1 MPNLKAIRKRIASVK
16 STQQI
21 TRAMKMV
28 AAAKLRRAQDR
39 IIAARPYAEKMESLV
54 QNLAVRAGAD
64 IKHPLLE
71 VREPKKVQLIIFASD
86 RGLCGAFNTN
96 LIKTGERFM
105 AETRRNGQEVAL
117 TAVGR
122 KAFDYFNKRKY
133 SIKDKY
139 LNVSS
144 ANDFSTAQ
152 VIARDIV
159 NQYSEKEC
167 DKVVVIFSQ
176 FYSAMKQR
184 PLVKEILPVSTGIE
198 EETPTGELPLEFIF
212 EPPAAQLMA
221 DLLPKFV
228 EVQVYR
234 AVLDN
239 LASEFG
245 ARMTAME
252 NATSNA
258 DEMISSLTL
267 KYNRARQEA
276 ITKELMDIV
285 GGAEAQAK

>member
-39 IIAARPYAEKMESLV
+39 IVAARPYTEKMESLV
-54 QNLAVRAGAD
+54 QNLVVRAGAD

-71 VREPKKVQLIIFASD
+71 VREPKKVQLISFASD

-96 LIKTGERFM
+96 LIKTAERFM
-105 AETRRNGQEVAL
+105 AETRKNGQEAVL

-159 NQYSEKEC
+159 SQYTGKEC

-176 FYSAMKQR
+176 FYSPMKQR
-184 PLVKEILPVSTGIE
+184 PVLKEILPVPTGA

-212 EPPAAQLMA
+212 EPPAGQLMA

-285 GGAEAQAK
+285 GGAEAQVK